1 MLSKE
6 SKVRVLENF
15 YALDYIFFGKPLV
28 KVEACCLGL
37 VEEYVNVKGALLS
50 IMVEMYKLVGHSPE
64 KLTEK
69 VSAKEF
75 TSNARRYAKY
85 ARQSAQKIVT
95 TEKAKQNIKEQLKR
109 IISENKNINV
119 PETIEGL
126 IREKAFKLAVDH
138 LLIARTIAESSDVN
152 KLNDWTGKLLE
163 DSYKILRDSVVESA
177 LTILDDG
184 GKDI

>member
-6 SKVRVLENF
+6 SKIRVLENF
-15 YALDYIFFGKPLV
+15 YSLDYIFFGKPLK
-28 KVEACCLGL
+28 KVESCCLGL
-37 VEEYVNVKGALLS
+37 VEEYINVKGALLA
-50 IMVEMYKLVGHSPE
+50 IMVEMYKLVEHSP
-64 KLTEK
+64 KPLTEK
-69 VSAKEF
+69 ISTKVFTANAK
-75 TSNARRYAKY
+75 RYAKY
-85 ARQSAQKIVT
+85 ARESAQKIVT

-109 IISENKNINV
+109 NLSENKNVNV
-119 PETIEGL
+119 PKLVEGL

-138 LLIARTIAESSDVN
+138 LLIARTIAESKGVSKMN
-152 KLNDWTGKLLE
+152 EWTGKLLE

>member
-6 SKVRVLENF
+6 SKIRVLENF
-15 YALDYIFFGKPLV
+15 YALDYIFFGKPMA
-28 KVEACCLGL
+28 KVDSCCLGL
-37 VEEYVNVKGALLS
+37 VEEYINVKGALLS
-50 IMVEMYKLVGHSPE
+50 IMVEMYKLVEHSPTKLSK
-64 KLTEK
+64 KLTT
-69 VSAKEF
+69 SEF

-95 TEKAKQNIKEQLKR
+95 TEKAKQNIKEELKR
-109 IISENKNINV
+109 NISENKNVNIPNLV
-119 PETIEGL
+119 ESL

-138 LLIARTIAESSDVN
+138 LLIARTIAESKNVN
-152 KLNDWTGKLLE
+152 NMNEWTGKLLE